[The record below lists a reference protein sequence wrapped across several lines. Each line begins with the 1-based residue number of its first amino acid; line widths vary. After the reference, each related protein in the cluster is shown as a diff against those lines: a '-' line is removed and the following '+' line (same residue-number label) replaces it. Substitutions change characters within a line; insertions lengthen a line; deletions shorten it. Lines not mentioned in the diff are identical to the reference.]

1 VAFVSE
7 LKRWGDN
14 AGVTRIETWAAVL
27 VVGAA
32 GGVYGLLTST
42 FPVPSASLAMDA
54 IYLVLGLGAPAALI
68 MAIVSAWRDRARIAS
83 RAAAARSVAA
93 AARGLRWSSVISIAF
108 AVTCFA
114 ACSGTQGQ
122 GTILRADP
130 PGFWGLAAW
139 FELPLLIALLLPA
152 VFGTVAHLFGRAA
165 LAGVAIASLALVFVA
180 AVVTALIGLNTALTL
195 DAPPGAHN
203 AGTAAIANVLSLGSL
218 ALFTPYLLALVSSLA
233 ARKSARPT

>member
-1 VAFVSE
+1 M
-7 LKRWGDN
+7 N
-14 AGVTRIETWAAVL
+14 
-27 VVGAA
+27 
-32 GGVYGLLTST
+32 
-42 FPVPSASLAMDA
+42 A
-54 IYLVLGLGAPAALI
+54 IYLVLTLGAPAALI

-83 RAAAARSVAA
+83 RAADAHSVAA

-108 AVTCFA
+108 AVACFA

-130 PGFWGLAAW
+130 AGFWGLAAW
-139 FELPLLIALLLPA
+139 LELPLLVALLLPA

-165 LAGVAIASLALVFVA
+165 LAGVGIASLALVFVA
-180 AVVTALIGLNTALTL
+180 AVVTALIGLNTALTTSP
-195 DAPPGAHN
+195 APPPGAHN
-203 AGTAAIANVLSLGSL
+203 AGTAAIANLLSLGSL

>member
-1 VAFVSE
+1 M
-7 LKRWGDN
+7 
-14 AGVTRIETWAAVL
+14 
-27 VVGAA
+27 VGAA

-42 FPVPSASLAMDA
+42 FPVPSVSLAMDA

-83 RAAAARSVAA
+83 RAATARVAA

-108 AVTCFA
+108 AFTCFA

-152 VFGTVAHLFGRAA
+152 VFGTVAHLLGRAA

-195 DAPPGAHN
+195 DASPGAHN
-203 AGTAAIANVLSLGSL
+203 AGTAAIANLLSLGSL